1 MIANPRI
8 ALVEDSQADQFLF
21 CKLLR
26 QVLPEAQVD
35 IYSSI
40 GEFRMALQAHSYE
53 CVVLDNRLPDGSGL
67 DLLNEIRNVEELSTL
82 PAIVLTG
89 SGDEATAVKAMKW
102 GASDYMPKSKL
113 DQNSL
118 ESALNGAF
126 AAARREQSKRENDA
140 RLKQQALTDGL
151 TGVFNRRAFDE
162 AVVSLDK
169 NGGCPALAL
178 MYLDLDAFKEV
189 NDVLGH
195 AAGDEVLRVISQRLH
210 AVVRGSDIVYRLG
223 GDEFAIILLPP
234 PRGHD
239 LEVIS
244 DRVKAALYQPVFN
257 ANGTQIFAGG
267 GSIGVASRED
277 GGEALSTLVERADQ
291 AMYTAKSQGG
301 GVQLVQQPRHESPQA
316 AG

>member
-21 CKLLR
+21 CKLLT

-35 IYSSI
+35 IYASI
-40 GEFRMALQAHSYE
+40 AAFRAALQAHAYE

-67 DLLNEIRNVEELSTL
+67 DLLIEIRNIEEFSAL

-102 GASDYMPKSKL
+102 GASDYLPKSRL
-113 DQNSL
+113 DEASL
-118 ESALNGAF
+118 QAALHGAF
-126 AAARREQSKRENDA
+126 AAARREKSKRENDA

-162 AVVSLDK
+162 AVVSLDQ
-169 NGGCPALAL
+169 NGVCPALAL
-178 MYLDLDAFKEV
+178 IYLDLDAFKEV

-223 GDEFAIILLPP
+223 GDEFAIILIPP
-234 PRGHD
+234 PRGDD
-239 LEVIS
+239 LEIIAQ
-244 DRVKAALYQPVFN
+244 RVQAALFEPVHD
-257 ANGTQIFAGG
+257 ASGKQIFAGG
-267 GSIGVASRED
+267 GSIGLAWRED
-277 GGEALSTLVERADQ
+277 GGEALPTLVERADR
-291 AMYTAKSQGG
+291 AMYAAKKRGG
-301 GVQLVQQPRHESPQA
+301 GVQMVKQQRLQA
-316 AG
+316 I